1 MLPLFPERMCH
12 IYLKNAAGGL
22 EVDDNDSLLEQ
33 RTTPGIR
40 GRATSRPPERE
51 HERDGDGGEVRGG
64 GGNLEPGSCAS
75 DSRRNSSVLENHHI
89 PTASERRFYFRT
101 EAWLYLPPE

>member
-1 MLPLFPERMCH
+1 
-12 IYLKNAAGGL
+12 
-22 EVDDNDSLLEQ
+22 
-33 RTTPGIR
+33 
-40 GRATSRPPERE
+40 
-51 HERDGDGGEVRGG
+51 VRGG